1 MFYMKCIFMI
11 LFDGGCY
18 LFFIDNYYV
27 EIDRCLV

>member
-11 LFDGGCY
+11 LFDGGCN